1 MPETQTPQRRE
12 DPTHHSNSP
21 PSERLTW
28 GWGALPVIQ
37 PAPDPGNF
45 VDTDTE
51 DDLPMMVK
59 SDSVYFDAME
69 GENSPSTACFAGKQA
84 VCIMLGCHSV
94 SLADLWIA
102 LVVAIRPPVHVAVW

>member
-1 MPETQTPQRRE
+1 MGN
-12 DPTHHSNSP
+12 HNSL

-37 PAPDPGNF
+37 PAPDSGHF

-69 GENSPSTACFAGKQA
+69 GESGPSMTYFAGKQA
-84 VCIMLGCHSV
+84 FPLC
-94 SLADLWIA
+94 W
-102 LVVAIRPPVHVAVW
+102 AVIIYS